1 MMDVGMTCIVSACSY
16 SDLYWIGFTPPP
28 PPPPPPL
35 KKKNTFILRN
45 SLHTRIY
52 RKSEETQ
59 QKFATDIPWHPFAP
73 KTLLLK
79 KNPCTQEFTESQE
92 TQAGFCHE
100 HPMAGTLVFPFIPW
114 DVWNWK
120 PSSFSKVGA
129 PPPPPP
135 TNKHP
140 YSEAQCSLS
149 LSLSL
154 SLSFSPHPHLSLSL
168 FCAIWDLHHRIFITS
183 HLWHITVMPTFFQT
197 LDRQRTQL
205 NQKQRIGLA
214 FHFILCFWPFNC
226 CLSLP
231 L

>member
-16 SDLYWIGFTPPP
+16 SDLYWIGFTNPPQ
-28 PPPPPPL
+28 
-35 KKKNTFILRN
+35 KTFILRN

-135 TNKHP
+135 PPHPTNKHP
-140 YSEAQCSLS
+140 YSKAQCSLS

-154 SLSFSPHPHLSLSL
+154 SPPSPFSVTLPCHLR
-168 FCAIWDLHHRIFITS
+168 FTS
-183 HLWHITVMPTFFQT
+183 
-197 LDRQRTQL
+197 
-205 NQKQRIGLA
+205 
-214 FHFILCFWPFNC
+214 
-226 CLSLP
+226 
-231 L
+231 